1 MTIEISPARRSK
13 RGLSRFAEAETLKQL
28 PPRRVADPPPRS
40 SRLQWSMVRSDRYEV
55 TVAGMTIG
63 FVDVVGAV
71 FVVLVGPRYDRA
83 VEAMQTL
90 LFEAAMDELE
100 RSTS

>member
-1 MTIEISPARRSK
+1 MTIEISPARRRQ
-13 RGLSRFAEAETLKQL
+13 RGLSHFAEAETLRQL
-28 PPRRVADPPPRS
+28 PPRRVADPPSSS
-40 SRLQWSMVRSDRYEV
+40 SRLQWSLVQSDRYEV

-71 FVVLVGPRYDRA
+71 FVVLVGSRYDRA
-83 VEAMQTL
+83 VEATQTL
-90 LFEAAMDELE
+90 LFEAAVDELE